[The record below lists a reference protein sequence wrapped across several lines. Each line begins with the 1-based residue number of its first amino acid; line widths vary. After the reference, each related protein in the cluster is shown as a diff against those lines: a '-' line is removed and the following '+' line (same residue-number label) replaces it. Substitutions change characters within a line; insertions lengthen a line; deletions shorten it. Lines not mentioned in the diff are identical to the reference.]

1 MINGSSRRIELPF
14 PPPLSACFT
23 NAPGRGRVP
32 TQRYKD
38 WTKQALWEIKV
49 QRVHPIKG
57 EVSISVGLVAP
68 DKRARDAG
76 NLDKA
81 ICDVLVKA
89 GVIEDDS
96 NRYVRKLSYEWLASG
111 PPVSVIIHEIG
122 VPS

>member
-1 MINGSSRRIELPF
+1 ME
-14 PPPLSACFT
+14 
-23 NAPGRGRVP
+23 
-32 TQRYKD
+32 
-38 WTKQALWEIKV
+38 ALWEIKS
-49 QRVHPIKG
+49 QRVSPVKG

-96 NRYVRKLSYEWLASG
+96 NRYVRKLSYEWVAAG
-111 PPVSVIIHEIG
+111 APVTVLIHQIE
-122 VPS
+122 VAA